1 MNEEQL
7 LEVQYRMLVEQAPDG
22 FVTTD
27 ADGRFLTGNPSFLK
41 MAGYCIEELL
51 KLRIH
56 DLLEEDQRT
65 QLSAHLA
72 SEAAGKTF
80 APTEW
85 QLLRKDGSICLVEVS
100 SKVLADG
107 RRLAI
112 VRDVTDRKRAEAY
125 ETFRA
130 SYSHIDKQKKQLEE
144 LVEDRTRELRWSTA
158 SLSTAQAIAH
168 LGSWEWDILTDS
180 VTASEEAHRIMGVRK
195 GRMSMLEFAAAVH
208 PEDRDLVLDRMR
220 AAVER
225 LVPLDMEYRIQIPGL
240 GKTCVVH
247 SRATV
252 ERTRFGEARRMVGTL
267 QDITE
272 RKESELALERANQ
285 RLGVLVAELEDK
297 NKRVLLLSVLSG
309 RLQAAQST
317 TELIDVATEFLPQ
330 IFSNFDGGLTL
341 RDEGELV
348 LEGPTGGAMTQ
359 GLVAAVNTTL
369 GLALANVRLRQRLE
383 MERDHAQAIA
393 RTDALTKLAN
403 RRTFDEMLHKEFDRL
418 KRDGAALSLIM
429 LDVDHFKKFNDT
441 YGHVA
446 GDNCLRHL
454 AAALTGAVRRPADIA
469 ARYGGEE
476 FAVILPETDTH
487 GAAHVAEG
495 VRRGVEALGILHAT
509 SDVAGHVTVSLGV
522 VTVFPSRLVAPDR
535 IVALA
540 DLALYEAK
548 RAGRNRIHVT
558 PDGAAVADDCG
569 DATIDGEHRKL
580 IETSDTLLS
589 AVAGGRPK
597 DEILLM
603 MESFAA
609 DMAVYFRYEE
619 ELFKAVAYPFADAH
633 ARDHRALV
641 AKAATLLEK
650 HRRDVLT
657 FGELLDFL
665 ANDLVA
671 RHLLVQDK
679 EFFPYVGTK
688 GVALP

>member
-27 ADGRFLTGNPSFLK
+27 ADGRFLTGNPSFLM

-125 ETFRA
+125 EMFRA

-208 PEDRDLVLDRMR
+208 PEDRDLVLDRMW

-267 QDITE
+267 QDITV
-272 RKESELALERANQ
+272 RKESELALERA
-285 RLGVLVAELEDK
+285 K
-297 NKRVLLLSVLSG
+297 
-309 RLQAAQST
+309 
-317 TELIDVATEFLPQ
+317 
-330 IFSNFDGGLTL
+330 
-341 RDEGELV
+341 
-348 LEGPTGGAMTQ
+348 
-359 GLVAAVNTTL
+359 
-369 GLALANVRLRQRLE
+369 
-383 MERDHAQAIA
+383 MERDHARAIA

-487 GAAHVAEG
+487 GAAHVAER

-548 RAGRNRIHVT
+548 HAGRNRIHVT
-558 PDGAAVADDCG
+558 SDGAAVADDCG

-580 IETSDTLLS
+580 VETSNTLLS

-633 ARDHRALV
+633 ARDHQALV

-671 RHLLVQDK
+671 RHLLIQDK